1 MINSCNSKKCKAN
14 ENRIENEKQFAQI
27 VWSTNNPVDNVNGTL
42 LVDELASCIFTCKT
56 SPYR

>member
-1 MINSCNSKKCKAN
+1 MAN
-14 ENRIENEKQFAQI
+14 ENRIEIEKQFAQI

-56 SPYR
+56 SPYRYLAFSLK